1 MAASRTVL
9 ESIHCYGPIELY
21 LAGTCLDDGDICDI
35 TAHAVVL
42 LDSSFVVSFESLEH
56 FLGGACLRFVDCSF
70 A

>member
-1 MAASRTVL
+1 M
-9 ESIHCYGPIELY
+9 
-21 LAGTCLDDGDICDI
+21 AGTCLDDGDICDITVI